1 MLTTKK
7 SALSYRSI
15 FNFIEHNVFQLKP
28 KEIITDF
35 EAGLRKALNE
45 VYPNALLRGCWF
57 HFCLNI
63 TKKCNEL
70 GLRSLIRKN
79 PEAKFHEKAIM
90 NLPLLPS
97 DDTLYGFGHIKTLVR
112 ESDLSNQLE
121 PLLSYV
127 ENYWLRKQVQTM
139 KNTQDFLAAV
149 KI

>member
-1 MLTTKK
+1 MLTTRK

-15 FNFIEHNVFQLKP
+15 FNFIEQNVFQLKP

-35 EAGLRKALNE
+35 ETGLRNALNE
-45 VYPNALLRGCWF
+45 VYPKTVLRGCWF

-79 PEAKFHEKAIM
+79 HEAKFYEKAIK

-97 DDTLYGFGHIKTLVR
+97 DNILYGFDHIKTLVR
-112 ESDLSNQLE
+112 ESDLSNQLK
-121 PLLSYV
+121 PFLRYV
-127 ENYWLRKQVQTM
+127 ESYWLRKQVQILT
-139 KNTQDFLAAV
+139 NT
-149 KI
+149 